1 VPAVALAKAGRHQ
14 ATVIRRGLA
23 NLDPTTSP
31 TLLCIDDDPLQHRI
45 VEHLLHEF
53 VHSRYHFDSALTYDE
68 GLAKLTTGGYTVCL
82 LDFRLDRGTGID
94 MLAEVRR
101 LGIDTPV
108 VVMTV
113 EDSEDVDIAA
123 AEAGA
128 ADFVLK
134 SELSPRLLERT
145 VRYAV
150 KLGAT
155 LRQLRALA
163 LRDEL
168 TGLLNRR
175 EFQNLLQNEWLRA
188 VRFKRPFAL
197 GLADIDHFKRVN
209 DEYGHPVGD
218 RVICH
223 VGQVLETTLRRLDRV
238 ARFGGEEFAILM
250 PETGRREAS
259 IAMER
264 VRAALA
270 QSPCPLPDH
279 GRELTIT
286 LSIGVSVPIEDADS
300 IEGLIKTADRR
311 LYAAKHGG
319 RDRVCLEG

>member
-1 VPAVALAKAGRHQ
+1 MEPTVP
-14 ATVIRRGLA
+14 
-23 NLDPTTSP
+23 P

-45 VEHLLHEF
+45 VERLLHEF
-53 VHSRYHFDSALTYDE
+53 AHTRYGLDSALTYDD
-68 GLAKLTTGGYTVCL
+68 GLAKLMTGAYTVCL

-94 MLAEVRR
+94 LLCELRR
-101 LGIDTPV
+101 LSIETPV

-113 EDSEDVDIAA
+113 ADTEDVDIAA

-128 ADFVLK
+128 ADFLLK
-134 SELSPRLLERT
+134 SELTPRLLERT
-145 VRYAV
+145 VRYAE

-155 LRQLRALA
+155 MRQLRALA

-175 EFQNLLQNEWLRA
+175 ELQNLLQNEWLRA
-188 VRFKRPFAL
+188 VRFKRPFSL
-197 GLADIDHFKRVN
+197 GLADIDRFKRVN

-218 RVICH
+218 RVIRH

-250 PETGRREAS
+250 PETGRREAA

-264 VRAALA
+264 VRVALA
-270 QSPCPLPDH
+270 QSPCPVPEH
-279 GRELTIT
+279 GRDLAIT
-286 LSIGVSVPIEDADS
+286 LSIGVAVPLEDADS
-300 IEGLIKTADRR
+300 IEGLIKAADRR

-319 RDRVCLEG
+319 RDRVCLDG